1 MSKKERKDPPPL
13 TRVTSQRPCRDGKI
27 RSSDQ
32 EFDMPRRR
40 KKPPQKFLTPEMLIA
55 AMGLAAAI
63 IGCLSQHIH

>member
-1 MSKKERKDPPPL
+1 
-13 TRVTSQRPCRDGKI
+13 
-27 RSSDQ
+27 
-32 EFDMPRRR
+32 MPRRR